1 MSAWPLAARAQQ
13 LGPMRRIGV
22 LMPYAEND
30 RSATARVAALQA
42 GLHDLGWTE
51 GGNVHI
57 DCRYAADVNVMKTA
71 AAELVRQ
78 APDVLV
84 TTTNLATIALWRETH
99 TIPIIFVG
107 GGDMIN
113 EGLVASLARPGGN
126 VTGFTNF
133 EPAMGSKWLE
143 LLKEMAPDL
152 RRAGFL
158 HNPDTLAN
166 INDMRA
172 AESAAPS
179 FKLEITPLGA
189 HDAGEIKHVIADFAT
204 NPYSG
209 VIVAPNPVTIGNHD
223 LIVQIAASHRL
234 PAIYPFDFYATTGGL
249 MSYGPDQIDMFKRA
263 ASYIER
269 ILKGGSPGILPVQT
283 PTKFELIINEKT
295 AKSLGLAVPS
305 SLLVRADKVI
315 E

>member
-1 MSAWPLAARAQQ
+1 
-13 LGPMRRIGV
+13 MRRIGV

-30 RSATARVAALQA
+30 QSATARVAALQA

-57 DCRYAADVNVMKTA
+57 DCRYAADVNVMNTA

-99 TIPIIFVG
+99 TLPIIFVG

-172 AESAAPS
+172 ENLRHHRSNWRLRRSA
-179 FKLEITPLGA
+179 
-189 HDAGEIKHVIADFAT
+189 
-204 NPYSG
+204 
-209 VIVAPNPVTIGNHD
+209 
-223 LIVQIAASHRL
+223 
-234 PAIYPFDFYATTGGL
+234 L
-249 MSYGPDQIDMFKRA
+249 MT
-263 ASYIER
+263 
-269 ILKGGSPGILPVQT
+269 L
-283 PTKFELIINEKT
+283 
-295 AKSLGLAVPS
+295 AKSS
-305 SLLVRADKVI
+305 T
-315 E
+315 